1 MEEGLY
7 FNQNNVQTLALENLA
22 KTIHENYSNGL
33 PCGGIYHFE
42 LLQTLF
48 DYLKETG
55 FKPEVTEI
63 FAANNKDRYRP
74 GVSIDEKTAQAKGEH
89 SYEAH
94 ILRRVYANVKLCES
108 GIDGIDLNMAVAYHQ
123 LGIQVAFGPMVRV
136 CHNQTILAA
145 RDVFSNQNI
154 SQCGNKI
161 EIAKNVNAMLE
172 AVKEYLS
179 DIQNRI
185 IDMTK
190 TVKEYQNQDFLRIHL
205 EYILRMLME
214 ARIRHDSN
222 HGLIHSPV
230 DYPLSSSQINAA
242 FERFLIEEASRKPL
256 DNEEKKDGYMTW
268 WDALNI
274 FNVDLKPGACIIPS
288 IIGQSYGLGELFEN
302 AFQMTK

>member
-7 FNQNNVQTLALENLA
+7 FNQNNVQTLTLENLA

-48 DYLKETG
+48 DYLKKTG

-74 GVSIDEKTAQAKGEH
+74 GVSIDEKTAQVKGEH
-89 SYEAH
+89 AYEAH

-172 AVKEYLS
+172 AVKDYLS

-190 TVKEYQNQDFLRIHL
+190 TVQNYQNQDFLCIHL

-222 HGLIHSPV
+222 HGLIHTPV

-256 DNEEKKDGYMTW
+256 DNEEKKDGYLSW

-288 IIGQSYGLGELFEN
+288 IIGQSYGLGELFEH
-302 AFQMTK
+302 AFLMTK